1 MTDAAPG
8 SQELSSTYDQLCTS
22 YRAIDDFRAKL
33 LGFLPL
39 ATGGGIFLALNTK
52 VDLRT
57 EFLLP
62 VGLFGLAVTLGLF
75 SYEIYGIRKCHA
87 LILAGTALEKDLGLK
102 AGQFIDR
109 PRAVFGLVNEPF
121 AASIIYPAV
130 IAAWGYLA
138 LALIDR
144 LAAGTVAAVLFA
156 AGMSFTL
163 WYARRLAR
171 EG

>member
-1 MTDAAPG
+1 M
-8 SQELSSTYDQLCTS
+8 
-22 YRAIDDFRAKL
+22 
-33 LGFLPL
+33 
-39 ATGGGIFLALNTK
+39 
-52 VDLRT
+52 
-57 EFLLP
+57 
-62 VGLFGLAVTLGLF
+62 
-75 SYEIYGIRKCHA
+75 
-87 LILAGTALEKDLGLK
+87 
-102 AGQFIDR
+102 
-109 PRAVFGLVNEPF
+109 VNEPF